1 MADLLIGTFQEE
13 VLNVVKELGVEAYG
27 MRIRNRLAE
36 IHERDIH
43 MPQVYAALSRLVKLG
58 LLTSNLDN
66 EQSVGRRGRTR
77 RVYEINAHGLQK
89 LSDVVRT
96 SRGAGLRSPNYYAG
110 EEAVST
116 A

>member
-1 MADLLIGTFQEE
+1 MTDFLIGTFQEE
-13 VLNVVKELGVEAYG
+13 VLKVVKELDDQAYG
-27 MRIRNRLAE
+27 MRIRNLLE
-36 IHERDIH
+36 EKNEREIH

-58 LLTSNLDN
+58 LLSSSLDE

-77 RVYEINAHGLQK
+77 RVYEVNAHGLQK

-96 SRGAGLRSPNYYAG
+96 SNSAGSRSPNYYAG
-110 EEAVST
+110 EEAAST